1 MLFEEAQAVGAA
13 AAKACEVQAMV
24 VAEADVL
31 SGKPLA
37 GGQSWYVADGVCGF
51 AWVNFPGNSAFGR
64 WLKSTGKARND
75 YPKGVAVSISQY
87 NQSMQ
92 RKEAHAEAMAKYLRD
107 HGIECS
113 ARSRMD

>member
-1 MLFEEAQAVGAA
+1 MAEARSFFMLFEEAQAVGAA
-13 AAKACEVQAMV
+13 AAKACEVRAMV
-24 VAEADVL
+24 V
-31 SGKPLA
+31 SG
-37 GGQSWYVADGVCGF
+37 GSQSWYVADGVCGF

-64 WLKSTGKARND
+64 WLKKSGKARND
-75 YPKGVAVSISQY
+75 YPKGVCVWISAY

-92 RKEAHAEAMAKYLRD
+92 RKEAHAQAMAKYLKD